1 MSVPMKTLTIS
12 ETQFQIV
19 DAYMR
24 DLIVTPEMFGAK
36 GDGSTNDTTAF
47 QNAVKHGG
55 KVVCECGKTYKLD
68 GGYLYTPANT
78 TIDLNGAT
86 LVSGVANL
94 FINLNNSS
102 QVPTGYSGNGNIV
115 IKNGTIVG
123 GEILLAHGE
132 NIELNSIDFQNSRGG
147 HFVQI
152 MSCKRVRI
160 LNCKFKGLSSTSTSE
175 HINLDMCY
183 QGHFGL
189 WPEGSAAYDDTN
201 NDDIEI
207 AGCVFEM
214 GTGEFAS
221 MHDALCAHSH
231 AMDVNADNHLFHNN
245 VRIHDNV
252 IINAE
257 EYGIRAQDL
266 HYSQI
271 YNNYVYL
278 TSTSAYP
285 VAIGFGIGNVIRD
298 NYFQRST
305 AGSNAR
311 TVYVLRAETELS
323 YYNNIHDNYNG
334 IAWLHDVND
343 YGVTFKLLGEKLS
356 LFNGTESS
364 GTAVSLNYPIT
375 NFNHV
380 KLTFGTVSGGT
391 VYNVDVYGYGGSFS
405 AGQVYALDFES
416 TTKYMT
422 IGSDGETVTI
432 TGVGL
437 SLRAIYATKEHHT

>member
-36 GDGSTNDTTAF
+36 GDGSTDDTTAF
-47 QNAVKHGG
+47 RNAVSHGG
-55 KVVCECGKTYKLD
+55 MIVCERNKTYKVD
-68 GGYLYTPANT
+68 SGYLYTPANT
-78 TIDLNGAT
+78 TIDLNGST
-86 LVSGVANL
+86 IVSGVANL
-94 FINLNNSS
+94 FLNLDDNT

-115 IKNGTIVG
+115 IKKGTIVG
-123 GEILLAHGE
+123 GEVLLAHGE
-132 NIELNSIDFQNSRGG
+132 NIELNGIDFLNSRGG

-160 LNCKFKGLSSTSTSE
+160 LNCKFKGLSATSTTE

-189 WPEGSAAYDDTN
+189 WPEGSPAYDDTN
-201 NDDIEI
+201 NDNIEV
-207 AGCVFEM
+207 AGCVFEL
-214 GTGEFAS
+214 GTGDYAN
-221 MHDALCAHSH
+221 MNDALCAHSH
-231 AMDVNADNHLFHNN
+231 AMAVNSDNHLFHNN

-257 EYGIRAQDL
+257 EYGIRIQDC
-266 HYSQI
+266 HYSQV

-278 TSTSAYP
+278 TDTSTYP
-285 VAIGFGIGNVIRD
+285 IAIGFGIGNTIRD
-298 NYFQRST
+298 NYFHRAT

-311 TVYVLRAETELS
+311 TVYVLRAEEGLS
-323 YYNNIHDNYNG
+323 YYNNVHDGYNG
-334 IAWLHDVND
+334 IAWLHDVNN
-343 YGVTFKLLGEKLS
+343 YGVTFDLLGERLA

-364 GTAVSLNYPIT
+364 GTTVSLTYPIT

-380 KLTFGTVSGGT
+380 KLSFGAVNSG
-391 VYNVDVYGYGGSFS
+391 NLFSVDVYGY
-405 AGQVYALDFES
+405 AGAFTAGKSYALTFDS
-416 TTKYMT
+416 DTKYMT
-422 IGSDGETVTI
+422 IGSDGTTVTI
-432 TGVGL
+432 TGVSL
-437 SLRAIYATKEHHT
+437 SLRSIYGTREQHT